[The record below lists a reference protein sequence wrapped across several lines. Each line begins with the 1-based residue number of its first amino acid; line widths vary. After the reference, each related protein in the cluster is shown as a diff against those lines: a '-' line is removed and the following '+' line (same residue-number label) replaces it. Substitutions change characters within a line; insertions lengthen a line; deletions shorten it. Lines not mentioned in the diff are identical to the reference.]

1 MGRIDAVSLAGPHV
15 GKIIVIQETSNF
27 ADATISELSDFEY
40 WFHNETTLFLSSV
53 LLISASN
60 NNDWQQVTNIL
71 VDPSRDS
78 NSGLDQKECIQCTT

>member
-1 MGRIDAVSLAGPHV
+1 MQYLAGPHV

-40 WFHNETTLFLSSV
+40 WFHNETTLSWASGTAN
-53 LLISASN
+53 IPASN

-71 VDPSRDS
+71 VDPA
-78 NSGLDQKECIQCTT
+78 GALK